1 MSDREELLRE
11 LERRD
16 EEILRLRDLLLAKDV
31 ELGEAV
37 GRQRELEDITR
48 GLLTI
53 AAQVQAR
60 VPILMRLARTVVR
73 HGRRA
78 LRSLRA
84 RRGRVGG

>member
-11 LERRD
+11 LGRRD

-60 VPILMRLARTVVR
+60 VPILMRLARAVVR
-73 HGRRA
+73 HGRRT
-78 LRSLRA
+78 LRRLRA
-84 RRGRVGG
+84 RRGRV